1 MKVKDMSRM
10 HNPAHPGEVL
20 REFLP
25 TGLSVS
31 ETARRLGVSRVQLS
45 RLLNGRAA
53 MTAEM
58 AIRVA
63 LFTRTSAESW
73 LKNQMQWDLW
83 QAEQRPRP
91 NVEPFDRAA

>member
-1 MKVKDMSRM
+1 MSRM
-10 HNPAHPGEVL
+10 YNPAHPGEVL

-25 TGLSVS
+25 ASMSVS
-31 ETARRLGVSRVQLS
+31 EAAKRLGVSRVQLS

-58 AIRVA
+58 AIRIGM
-63 LFTRTSAESW
+63 LTGSSAESW

-91 NVEPFDRAA
+91 HVEPYPKAA